1 MIDTTGLIVPMT
13 RRLFNTVLAESN
25 TPYSRVWKRVITRFG
40 SFRVTIHVEERT
52 MTLELSP
59 MMYLVGHNVFGT
71 NHLDRLVL
79 GILKLIYGH
88 FHLPFTERDEAFYAD
103 KGVGLS
109 RVDLTASFLVGSQ
122 SKVINTLGLLCD
134 HLLDHG
140 HYIVS
145 HEGPQGVE
153 TVYVGKSS
161 SRSAVKFYNKYLEIL
176 AKNKSTVLLP
186 YFMELLSFTAK
197 IVRFEVTLRA
207 PDLKYYG
214 LENSKAW
221 SVSKVREIL
230 EVKLHELGLSSQ
242 LLAELPDDAVASLKA
257 DRRSK
262 YSLWL
267 AGNDLRQH
275 YAPWTFARDRNIFL
289 EKGIDIAR
297 SHAYAQDA
305 VILSERL
312 SAAQMKMTWPE
323 QFVALGAVYR

>member
-1 MIDTTGLIVPMT
+1 MIDTTGLSVPMT

-25 TPYSRVWKRVITRFG
+25 TPYPRIWKRVITRFG
-40 SFRVTIHVEERT
+40 SFKVTIHVEKQT
-52 MTLELSP
+52 MTMEFSP
-59 MMYLVGHNVFGT
+59 TMYLVGHNVFGT

-79 GILKLIYGH
+79 GVLKLIYGH
-88 FHLPFTERDEAFYAD
+88 FRLPFTERDEAFYAD

-122 SKVINTLGLLCD
+122 SKVINTMGLLCD

-140 HYIVS
+140 QDIVV
-145 HEGPQGVE
+145 HEGPHGVE

-176 AKNKSTVLLP
+176 AKNKSSALP
-186 YFMELLSFTAK
+186 YFMELLSFTEKA
-197 IVRFEVTLRA
+197 VRFEVTLRA

-221 SVSKVREIL
+221 SVSTVREIL
-230 EVKLHELGLSSQ
+230 EAKLHELGLSSQ
-242 LLAELPDDAVASLKA
+242 VLAELPEKVEAGLTHEKH
-257 DRRSK
+257 SK

-267 AGNDLRQH
+267 AGNDMRQH
-275 YAPWTFARDRNIFL
+275 YPVHTFNRDRKIFL

-297 SHAYAQDA
+297 THAYAQDA
-305 VILSERL
+305 AILSERL
-312 SAAQMKMTWPE
+312 SVGQMKMTWPE
-323 QFVALGAVYR
+323 RFVALGAVYR